1 MNICASPWVYIGYTE
16 LNYTLFVTLQPTEED
31 EMVNRKLKQYVK

>member
-1 MNICASPWVYIGYTE
+1 MYVECTE
-16 LNYTLFVTLQPTEED
+16 LNYTFFVPLQPKEED

>member
-1 MNICASPWVYIGYTE
+1 MYIGYTE
-16 LNYTLFVTLQPTEED
+16 LNYTFFVTLQPKEED